1 MTDTIYMCDV
11 DGSGSLHPCWE
22 GDPGAIKYVLAST
35 VITRPKYEIGD
46 EVIAMTH
53 TGHMFTGF
61 IRHVNTDYYKTVTS
75 YTHQYRIVK
84 AGQKRGIY
92 VSEQNIKG
100 LKND

>member
-22 GDPGAIKYVLAST
+22 GDPGAIKYVPAST

-61 IRHVNTDYYKTVTS
+61 IRQISTEYYKSIDHV
-75 YTHQYRIVK
+75 HQYRIVK
-84 AGQKRGIY
+84 KGQKRGAY

-100 LKND
+100 LKNA